1 MRVTS
6 TSAPRSLDASLRF
19 AIANKRLVEI
29 RYGGKIRIAEPHDYG
44 ARKGGEKLLVY
55 QLRAS
60 GGSSR
65 RGVIG
70 WRSLDVPKIE
80 ACRVLDETFAGSR
93 GSAHHDHYTWD
104 VLYIRVS

>member
-6 TSAPRSLDASLRF
+6 TSAPRPLDEAVRF

-29 RYGGKIRIAEPHDYG
+29 RYGGKLRVAEPHDYG
-44 ARKGGEKLLVY
+44 VQKGIEKLLVY

-60 GGSSR
+60 GRASKN
-65 RGVIG
+65 GVTG
-70 WRSLDVPKIE
+70 WRLLDVPKIE
-80 ACRVLDETFAGSR
+80 TCRALDETFAGSR
-93 GSAHHDHYTWD
+93 GSAHHDHYQWD